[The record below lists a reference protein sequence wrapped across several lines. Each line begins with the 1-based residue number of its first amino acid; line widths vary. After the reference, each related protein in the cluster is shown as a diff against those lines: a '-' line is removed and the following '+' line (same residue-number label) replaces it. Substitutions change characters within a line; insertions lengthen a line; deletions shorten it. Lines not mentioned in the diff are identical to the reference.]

1 MLNRLEIYNNSGDL
15 LTLALD
21 DFTDGLVLEDVEGM
35 DPVKATLTSSNFAQQ
50 DGAQFHA
57 ARRDPRNLII
67 HLGLDPDYTTTS
79 VWDLR
84 KRLYSFF
91 MPKSELYVNFILD
104 DLEVVIIGIVESL
117 DTPQFTKEP
126 KAVVSI
132 MCFDPDF
139 RDPSSI
145 PIDGFTVN
153 DSTDTIYNYEGT
165 VETGITLSLF
175 VDRDLTEFTIYNT
188 PAAGSTSHYMD
199 FVGEF
204 EAGDEISISTITGD
218 KHVYLT
224 RAFTQTSI
232 LYALSPQSKWVEF
245 LPGENA
251 FRFYATGDPIP
262 YTLDYMARYG
272 GL

>member
-1 MLNRLEIYNNSGDL
+1 MLNRLEIYNNGGDL

-21 DFTDGLVLEDVEGM
+21 DFTDGLVLEDVTGI

-57 ARRDPRNLII
+57 ARREPRNII
-67 HLGLDPDYTTTS
+67 IKLGLDPDYTTTS

-104 DLEVVIIGIVESL
+104 DLEVVIIGVVESL

-126 KAVVSI
+126 KAIISI

-139 RDPSSI
+139 RDPTSI
-145 PIDGFTVN
+145 PIDGFTVD

-165 VETGITLSLF
+165 VETGVQLRLF
-175 VDRDLTEFTIYNT
+175 VDRALTEFTVYNT
-188 PAAGSTSHYMD
+188 PSAGSGNYMD
-199 FVGEF
+199 FAGDF
-204 EAGDEISISTITGD
+204 EAGDEIVISTVTGD
-218 KHVYLT
+218 KYVNLI

-251 FRFYATGDPIP
+251 FRFYAVGDPIP
-262 YTLDYMARYG
+262 YSLDYQARYG